1 MLSRKGRFGLP
12 MYEVGLGMLM
22 AAIVVG
28 VAAYGIDLFLEFG
41 EKTAVD
47 TMVMNIRSGI
57 RLEKARRIVAGES
70 MRDLIRRNPLEFLGP
85 SAKPASRAEMLNL
98 SDVSNSFD
106 WHYESQQSVLVYR
119 PSRHRHLKLGRA
131 DADMLLSWQIRARSA
146 DAADADLVVV
156 EPYQWF

>member
-12 MYEVGLGMLM
+12 MYELGLGMLM

-57 RLEKARRIVAGES
+57 RL
-70 MRDLIRRNPLEFLGP
+70 
-85 SAKPASRAEMLNL
+85 
-98 SDVSNSFD
+98 
-106 WHYESQQSVLVYR
+106 
-119 PSRHRHLKLGRA
+119 
-131 DADMLLSWQIRARSA
+131 
-146 DAADADLVVV
+146 
-156 EPYQWF
+156 